1 MQRYTF
7 FLKQPNFWRNIF
19 YYLKTL
25 LTFIVDFSDVHNHEI
40 KIIITRIMCI
50 NPFPIIAFNISIV
63 VIYYVKNKVKKLLV
77 HQLLHASQH
86 LAYITNLY
94 HSTNSQQDYL
104 ACLSYPYPQH
114 RDSYNFKTNCSD
126 SEKSLHNFKEK
137 PRNKAKKQ
145 IYEPS
150 L

>member
-25 LTFIVDFSDVHNHEI
+25 LTFIVDFSDSHNYKI

-63 VIYYVKNKVKKLLV
+63 VIYYVKNKVKKPLMHNILL
-77 HQLLHASQH
+77 ASQH

-94 HSTNSQQDYL
+94 HSTNS
-104 ACLSYPYPQH
+104 
-114 RDSYNFKTNCSD
+114 
-126 SEKSLHNFKEK
+126 
-137 PRNKAKKQ
+137 
-145 IYEPS
+145 
-150 L
+150 

>member
-25 LTFIVDFSDVHNHEI
+25 LTFIVDFSDVHNHKI
-40 KIIITRIMCI
+40 KIIITRIIRI
-50 NPFPIIAFNISIV
+50 NPFSIIAFNISIV
-63 VIYYVKNKVKKLLV
+63 VIYYVKNKVKKPLMHNILL
-77 HQLLHASQH
+77 ASQH

-104 ACLSYPYPQH
+104 ACLSYPYLQY
-114 RDSYNFKTNCSD
+114 RDSHNLNPNNSD
-126 SEKSLHNFKEK
+126 SEKLLHNFK
-137 PRNKAKKQ
+137 
-145 IYEPS
+145 
-150 L
+150 

>member
-1 MQRYTF
+1 MVHHSKFRKTH
-7 FLKQPNFWRNIF
+7 IF

-25 LTFIVDFSDVHNHEI
+25 LTFIVDFSDVNNYEI
-40 KIIITRIMCI
+40 KIIITRIIRI

-63 VIYYVKNKVKKLLV
+63 VIYYVKNKVKKPLMHNILL
-77 HQLLHASQH
+77 ASQH

-104 ACLSYPYPQH
+104 ACLSYPYLQH
-114 RDSYNFKTNCSD
+114 RDSHNFKTNCSD
-126 SEKSLHNFKEK
+126 SEKLLHNFKQETW
-137 PRNKAKKQ
+137 NKAKKQ
-145 IYEPS
+145 IYELS

>member
-25 LTFIVDFSDVHNHEI
+25 LTFIVDFSDGHNYKI
-40 KIIITRIMCI
+40 KIIIIRIMCI
-50 NPFPIIAFNISIV
+50 NPFDIIAFNISIV
-63 VIYYVKNKVKKLLV
+63 VIYYVKNKVKKILV

-94 HSTNSQQDYL
+94 RSTNLWQDYL
-104 ACLSYPYPQH
+104 AHLPYSYLQH

-126 SEKSLHNFKEK
+126 FEKSLHNFKEK
-137 PRNKAKKQ
+137 PRNKAKK
-145 IYEPS
+145 
-150 L
+150 

>member
-7 FLKQPNFWRNIF
+7 FFKQPNFRENIF

-25 LTFIVDFSDVHNHEI
+25 LTFIVDFSDIHNHEI
-40 KIIITRIMCI
+40 KIIIIRIMRI

-63 VIYYVKNKVKKLLV
+63 VIYYVKNKVKKPLT
-77 HQLLHASQH
+77 HNILHANQH
-86 LAYITNLY
+86 LAYIINLY

-104 ACLSYPYPQH
+104 ACLSHPYLQH
-114 RDSYNFKTNCSD
+114 RDSHNFKTNCSG
-126 SEKSLHNFKEK
+126 SEKLLHNSKEK

>member
-7 FLKQPNFWRNIF
+7 FFKQPNFRGNIF

-25 LTFIVDFSDVHNHEI
+25 LTFIVDFSDIHNHEI
-40 KIIITRIMCI
+40 KIIIIRIMCI
-50 NPFPIIAFNISIV
+50 NPFDIIAFNISIV
-63 VIYYVKNKVKKLLV
+63 VIYYVKNKVKKPLT
-77 HQLLHASQH
+77 HNILHASQH

-104 ACLSYPYPQH
+104 ACLSYPYLQH
-114 RDSYNFKTNCSD
+114 RDSHNFNPNNSG
-126 SEKSLHNFKEK
+126 SEKLLHNFKEK
-137 PRNKAKKQ
+137 SRNKAKKQ
-145 IYEPS
+145 TYELS

>member
-94 HSTNSQQDYL
+94 HSTNS
-104 ACLSYPYPQH
+104 
-114 RDSYNFKTNCSD
+114 
-126 SEKSLHNFKEK
+126 
-137 PRNKAKKQ
+137 
-145 IYEPS
+145 
-150 L
+150 